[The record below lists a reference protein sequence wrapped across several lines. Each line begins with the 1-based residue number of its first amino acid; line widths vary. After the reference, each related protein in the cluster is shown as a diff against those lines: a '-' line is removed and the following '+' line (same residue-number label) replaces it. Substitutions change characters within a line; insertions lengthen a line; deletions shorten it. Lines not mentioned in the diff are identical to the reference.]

1 MKKLFFILGLI
12 LSFNAMAETKTYQC
26 GDNCTA
32 TLDDS
37 GVLRVSGTGEM
48 YDYDMNTRYETPWF
62 NNRGEIKG
70 VVVEEGITSVGAFS
84 LFDCEYIEK
93 IELAKS
99 VNYVQPEAFDED
111 RYIQNITMYDSTT
124 WFHQDD
130 MNAYNDS
137 PSIKIYCH
145 GDMDKCKENFLERM
159 NSKFKGNPSFYYK
172 GKRIYT
178 IDEANRVAGKV
189 NSVKI
194 RYR

>member
-37 GVLRVSGTGEM
+37 GVLRVSGTGAM
-48 YDYDMNTRYETPWF
+48 YDYDNQTRYETPWY

-84 LFDCEYIEK
+84 FFECGYIEK

-111 RYIQNITMYDSTT
+111 RYIQNITMYDSTI

-130 MNAYNDS
+130 MNANNDS

-145 GDMDKCKENFLERM
+145 GDMDKCKENFFK
-159 NSKFKGNPSFYYK
+159 KFLKN
-172 GKRIYT
+172 
-178 IDEANRVAGKV
+178 A
-189 NSVKI
+189 
-194 RYR
+194 